1 MEYNPTEPN
10 NVYEFQ
16 GGAFDGWYVYNVV
29 QRACLLTRPLR
40 GGSGYNTCAIL
51 TGPDFERGK

>member
-1 MEYNPTEPN
+1 MYTNFK
-10 NVYEFQ
+10 VVLWM
-16 GGAFDGWYVYNVV
+16 DGTSFTTPYDVHTP
-29 QRACLLTRPLR
+29 LTCCLR